1 MTYSDTINNLE
12 KIMNRKLSDMP
23 ERIRLWTTQYQN
35 DKMLPKN
42 MILTGLRGI
51 GKSTFLL
58 YHSQKTN
65 KRMLYFSA
73 DNPNFSGENLYNLV
87 SAIFMVGYEGVI
99 IDEVHFAKDWS
110 KHLKSLYDD
119 FPDRTVWASDSS
131 ALVLRYGTGD
141 LSRRYVFVHMPFLS
155 FREFLFLETG
165 TEYQCIN
172 PFNYSKLP
180 LEPNATILTLFEEY
194 KNHGT
199 RPFYQEGNYEERS
212 LGTLEKTLAADVPF
226 FVPHITDDNLRL
238 MIAIVGTLSSAAIPR
253 LQVKSLCADW
263 NIGTDKLYQL
273 LEVMETVGVI
283 KIIRFKN
290 DNKAKSSGA
299 KIFFADPCLYSV
311 LQGNIGNQRESFV
324 VTLFQESNYSVF
336 ASKDETEGDFLISK
350 KTGNLQ
356 LGTNPFIKIEV
367 GGKNKELKNSDWV
380 IRDNT
385 DYPSSNGIPLWLLAM
400 SW

>member
-1 MTYSDTINNLE
+1 MTYLDTIKELE
-12 KIMNRKLSDMP
+12 TVMNRKLMDIP
-23 ERIRLWTTQYQN
+23 KRVRLWTVEYQSKN
-35 DKMLPKN
+35 SLPKN

-58 YHSQKTN
+58 YHAQKSN
-65 KRMLYFSA
+65 QRMLYFSA

-87 SAIFMVGYEGVI
+87 SAIFMEGYDGVI

-119 FPDRTVWASDSS
+119 YPDRNVWASDSS
-131 ALVLRYGTGD
+131 SLILRQGTAD
-141 LSRRYVFVHMPFLS
+141 MSRRYVFVHMPFLS
-155 FREFLFLETG
+155 FREFLYLETG
-165 TEYQCIN
+165 VEYECVD
-172 PFNYSKLP
+172 PFNYKKLP
-180 LEPNATILTLFEEY
+180 LEPNAKILSLFEEY

-199 RPFYQEGNYEERS
+199 RPFYQEKNYYERS
-212 LGTLEKTLAADVPF
+212 LAILEKTLASDVPF

-238 MIAIVGTLSSAAIPR
+238 MTSIVGTLSKAAIPR
-253 LQVKSLCADW
+253 LQVRSLCADW
-263 NIGTDKLYQL
+263 NVGTDKLYQL
-273 LEVMETVGVI
+273 LEVMEAVGVL

-311 LQGNIGNQRESFV
+311 LNGNVGNQRESFV

-336 ASKDETEGDFLISK
+336 ACKDETEGDFLISK

-356 LGTNPFIKIEV
+356 LGTNPIIKIEV
-367 GGKNKELKNSDWV
+367 GGKNKEPKSTDWV
-380 IRDNT
+380 IKDNS